1 MGWSKKYKNSINCK
15 SPKGFSQKAH
25 CQGRKKRNENYMKLS
40 EFKEVVREISRNKFY
55 ESLNE
60 ALSKISFGKET
71 YTKRGLTPTDVL
83 ALTMAYHKEDKIT
96 KLMGGAKKL
105 DYMVNTANDLANLT
119 GGSQLAPAAGGT
131 KSLVFGLLKNKLIT
145 KDEYVTIIKDLNKKH
160 KQVIKYMKNAS
171 HPMRGTGGAA
181 KRDAMRDMGL

>member
-1 MGWSKKYKNSINCK
+1 MSWSEKYKKSINCNN
-15 SPKGFSQKAH
+15 PKGFSQKAH
-25 CQGRKKRNENYMKLS
+25 CQGRKKRNETAMKIS
-40 EFKEVVREISRNKFY
+40 EFKEAVRQISRNKFY

-60 ALSKISFGKET
+60 ALNTISFGKET

-83 ALTMAYHKEDKIT
+83 ALTMAYHKEEKIT
-96 KLMGGAKKL
+96 KLLGGGKKL

-119 GGSQLAPAAGGT
+119 GGTQLQPAAGGT

-145 KDEYVTIIKDLNKKH
+145 KDEYINIIKDLNKKH
-160 KQVIKYMKNAS
+160 KQVIKYIKNAS

-181 KRDAMRDMGL
+181 QRAAMKDMGL